1 MDRAVHRMVR
11 MPLSAD
17 GSSLLHRDALDSVRA
32 SLLALPEDEVQRA
45 HTLEA
50 NAAAVM
56 AEASAKKLEP
66 HRAALVAQFGESATR
81 MLDELLVYAR
91 ATQQA
96 DIELA
101 ATEVPTDLSKHHDE
115 VRRAYQLLIT
125 DADALANRGHLDA
138 TLLESARDIQ
148 GYQAL
153 IKSTLVLAQTLRAHW
168 SSVTGR
174 SPLTLADLDHAE
186 LVARRMAEALG
197 DRAHGVSRA
206 PAAELRA
213 RALSKLV
220 AIYEEVRRMMTYL
233 RWYQDDADTIVPSL
247 WSTRGRRG
255 RSRRDDER
263 DDDDTDA
270 PFSPVSGPVPN
281 NGGPAFPINGGPAFP
296 NG

>member
-1 MDRAVHRMVR
+1 MNEEEVR
-11 MPLSAD
+11 RS
-17 GSSLLHRDALDSVRA
+17 
-32 SLLALPEDEVQRA
+32 

-50 NAAAVM
+50 NAAAVQ

-66 HRAALVAQFGESATR
+66 YRAALVAQFGESATR
-81 MLDELLVYAR
+81 TLDELLVYAR
-91 ATQQA
+91 ATQHA

-101 ATEVPTDLSKHHDE
+101 ATEIPTDLSKHHDD

-148 GYQAL
+148 GYQTL
-153 IKSTLVLAQTLRAHW
+153 LKSTLVLAQTLRAHW

-197 DRAHGVSRA
+197 DREHGVTRA

-220 AIYEEVRRMMTYL
+220 AVYEETRRMMTYL
-233 RWYQDDADTIVPSL
+233 RWYQDDQDTIVPSL
-247 WSTRGRRG
+247 WANRGRRG
-255 RSRRDDER
+255 RGRRDD
-263 DDDDTDA
+263 DGGGDTDT
-270 PFSPVSGPVPN
+270 PFSPASGPVPN

-296 NG
+296 NT

>member
-1 MDRAVHRMVR
+1 MN
-11 MPLSAD
+11 
-17 GSSLLHRDALDSVRA
+17 
-32 SLLALPEDEVQRA
+32 EDEVQRT

-50 NAAAVM
+50 NAAAVQ

-66 HRAALVAQFGESATR
+66 YRAALVAQFGESATR
-81 MLDELLVYAR
+81 TLDELLVYAR

-101 ATEVPTDLSKHHDE
+101 ATEIPTDLSKHHDD

-153 IKSTLVLAQTLRAHW
+153 IKSTLVLVQTLRANW

-186 LVARRMAEALG
+186 VVARRMSEALG
-197 DRAHGVSRA
+197 DREHGVSRA

-220 AIYEEVRRMMTYL
+220 ALYEETRRMMTYL

-247 WSTRGRRG
+247 WANRGRRG
-255 RSRRDDER
+255 RGRREDDQA
-263 DDDDTDA
+263 DDTDT
-270 PFSPVSGPVPN
+270 PFTPVSGPVPN
-281 NGGPAFPINGGPAFP
+281 NGGPAFPLNGGPAFP